1 VYFDLGNK
9 GISFF
14 ARSFG
19 DPNYLDKDK
28 NEIPTIE

>member
-1 VYFDLGNK
+1 VYFDSGSK

-19 DPNYLDKDK
+19 NPNYLDKDK
-28 NEIPTIE
+28 KEMPTIE